1 MSNHLN
7 IGNSIYGDLANDYIG
22 IGNDSPDVALDVTG
36 DIEYTGTIT
45 DVSDRRLKTD
55 IQLLD
60 PANVLERLTQIDT
73 YTFSMIG
80 DENRRI
86 EYGVMAQEVEP
97 LFPELVK
104 TAKEVGIRWFS
115 TPFDE
120 TAVDYLE
127 EFDPSVYKIASFEIV
142 DLPLIRY
149 VAHTGKPMIIST
161 GMASLEE
168 IDAAVGAAEQGGAT
182 DITLLRT
189 NSGYPAKT
197 SEMDLAAIPFMRER
211 WGYPVG
217 LSDHTLGN
225 TAAIVAAT
233 LGARVFEKHLTMAR
247 SDGGPDALFSSEP
260 DELATYVESINDA
273 ISSWGSVRFG
283 PSEHEKSSLAFRPS
297 LRAVRDIVAGEKITS
312 ENVQSVRPSGGLP
325 PDAFSTIENWKTLRN
340 ISSGDPIALE
350 DLSSG

>member
-1 MSNHLN
+1 MFEEKPTHPRALVIAEVSANHL
-7 IGNSIYGDLANDYIG
+7 GNLQAAKDLIRAAQISGASFVKFQHYR
-22 IGNDSPDVALDVTG
+22 P
-36 DIEYTGTIT
+36 ETIT
-45 DVSDRRLKTD
+45 VRGDHPDL
-55 IQLLD
+55 
-60 PANVLERLTQIDT
+60 QITSGSIWDGQSLWDLYSEAMT
-73 YTFSMIG
+73 PWEWT
-80 DENRRI
+80 
-86 EYGVMAQEVEP
+86 A
-97 LFPELVK
+97 ELVE

-149 VAHTGKPMIIST
+149 VGHTGKPMIIST

-260 DELATYVESINDA
+260 DELSTYVESINDA